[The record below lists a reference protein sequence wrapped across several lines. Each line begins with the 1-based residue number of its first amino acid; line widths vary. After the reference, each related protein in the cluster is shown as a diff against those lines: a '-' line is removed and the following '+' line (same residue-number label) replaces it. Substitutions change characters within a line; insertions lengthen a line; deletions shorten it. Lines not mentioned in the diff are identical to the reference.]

1 VHHLRHRTATLS
13 ILVALALGVAACG
26 SNTGSSSTTSS
37 QTPTQGGTLKLLGSS
52 DVDHLDT
59 ASAYY
64 TASYTLERAFTRQLF
79 SYPASADQTKAITP
93 VPDLA
98 SELPTTANGGITANG
113 KTYTIHLRQ
122 GVLWNTHPAR
132 AVTAADVVLGL
143 KRLCNPV
150 SPVGAPG
157 YYTDTIVGMKAY
169 CDGFA
174 KVNGD
179 AASIAAYING
189 HDVAGVKA
197 VGDSTVV
204 FTLLQPASDFLNI
217 LAMPFA
223 SPAPSEY
230 LNYVP
235 DSAAFRQHTI
245 SDGPYQIV
253 SYSANHEIDLG
264 RNPVWSQDTDPIRHQ
279 YVSRITITMGQDA
292 LPVQQQIQAGTADME
307 WDTVVAHPG
316 DPRADGRKRP
326 TAWAL
331 PRPGHQ
337 PVPRLQPAKPEQRR
351 RPQERQGA
359 AGH

>member
-1 VHHLRHRTATLS
+1 MHHLRHRTAPLS

-26 SNTGSSSTTSS
+26 SSTGSSSTSS
-37 QTPTQGGTLKLLGSS
+37 QTPTNGGTLKLLGSS

-79 SYPASADQTKAITP
+79 SYPASTDQTKAITP

-98 SELPTTANGGITANG
+98 SELPTTANGGITADG
-113 KTYTIHLRQ
+113 KTYTIHLRH

-179 AASIAAYING
+179 AASIAAYIKG
-189 HDVAGVKA
+189 HD
-197 VGDSTVV
+197 
-204 FTLLQPASDFLNI
+204 
-217 LAMPFA
+217 
-223 SPAPSEY
+223 
-230 LNYVP
+230 
-235 DSAAFRQHTI
+235 
-245 SDGPYQIV
+245 
-253 SYSANHEIDLG
+253 
-264 RNPVWSQDTDPIRHQ
+264 IRHGS
-279 YVSRITITMGQDA
+279 SRDA
-292 LPVQQQIQAGTADME
+292 S
-307 WDTVVAHPG
+307 
-316 DPRADGRKRP
+316 RP
-326 TAWAL
+326 
-331 PRPGHQ
+331 
-337 PVPRLQPAKPEQRR
+337 R
-351 RPQERQGA
+351 RPLPPYGTGSGSTDRFPNNTATSWTGCCTA
-359 AGH
+359 ISATRTTTPSR